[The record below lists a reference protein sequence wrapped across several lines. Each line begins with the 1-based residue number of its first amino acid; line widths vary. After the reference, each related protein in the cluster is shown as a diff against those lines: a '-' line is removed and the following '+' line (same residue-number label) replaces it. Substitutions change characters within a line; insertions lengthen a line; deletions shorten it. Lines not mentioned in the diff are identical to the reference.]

1 MLTYGGLKQ
10 HVVLALGGQ
19 PSIVT
24 GVTRDQRIA
33 EIINQAGSY
42 LFSKPWRFRERTSR
56 PVSLTANQN
65 WAPLPGDAEEI
76 ISLTCKAGL
85 GWRVELTTPEQ
96 IELLRTS
103 MAPGMIDSVFYAA
116 MSRPWASNGTTPLVD
131 GTGMPAVRLDLY
143 PSPSTT
149 TSDAIILRYRS
160 SWVAVSGDASGGTLD
175 TYQIP
180 VPAYAEALLIAYAR
194 AFGLAYEDEG
204 LSARLIEID
213 NGPLYNTAAIKDGIQ
228 QRDYGRLP
236 SNRVGPF
243 RRESLSVSAGAG
255 AGSGVLTPATAL
267 SNIRWRGIWSG
278 SESYAIG
285 DVVRFGD
292 ACYITAVSVSGTQPP
307 SSPWELMVED
317 GAVGPN
323 GLAGATG
330 ATGAAGP
337 GVPVGGSSGQFLVKQ
352 SATDYDSAWQTVS
365 TAPSGPAGGDLTGT
379 YPNPTVATSAITY
392 AKIQNVTGSRLLGR
406 GVTSAGVVQE
416 ITAGTGLKIASGV
429 LSIDGIASTAAD
441 SGIVIGSGNGLTG
454 GGDLTANRTLA
465 VDFYASGVSNQAVR
479 SDDARFS
486 AILPTGGTSGQALV
500 KNSGT
505 NYDASWSSVG
515 FTPVRNVYTST
526 TSGISIPSGATFLET
541 ICFGGGGGGAG
552 GALNA
557 AGSNRC
563 GGGGGGGGS
572 VNRLIWKV
580 SDLSGTISV
589 TIGAAGTGGAGAT
602 TNGGAVGNGTN
613 GGTSSVN
620 GTWKGSAMRLGWGLN
635 GGGGLGSATGTS
647 ATGGTPGSQGYA
659 GGTGGNG
666 ATGSGSIGAQTS
678 ADKSFASHGGG
689 GGGGVTTGNVHAG
702 GGSSFGSYINA
713 DSNVLGGIASGGDG
727 ASEAAGRG
735 TDWDFSRAGGGG
747 GGGNNAGRGGDGGA
761 GGYGAGGGGG
771 GGGTTTRGGNGGSG
785 GAGLVIL
792 YWR

>member
-116 MSRPWASNGTTPLVD
+116 MSRPWAQSNGTTPLVD

-317 GAVGPN
+317 GAIGPN

-352 SATDYDSAWQTVS
+352 SASDYDSAWQTVS

-441 SGIVIGSGNGLTG
+441 SGIVIGSGNGLLG
-454 GGDLTANRTLA
+454 GGDLTANRTLS
-465 VDFYASGVSNQAVR
+465 VDFHTNGVSTKVVR
-479 SDDARFS
+479 SDDSRLSDARTPLSHVHAAADVTTGTFNI
-486 AILPTGGTSGQALV
+486 ARIPTGSTASTVCIGNDARLSDSRTPLAHTHAASDITSGTLSSV
-500 KNSGT
+500 KIKDYTEPKTAPTISSGT
-505 NYDASWSSVG
+505 LTLNLNDAQVFDVS
-515 FTPVRNVYTST
+515 
-526 TSGISIPSGATFLET
+526 
-541 ICFGGGGGGAG
+541 
-552 GALNA
+552 LNA
-557 AGSNRC
+557 NITT
-563 GGGGGGGGS
+563 
-572 VNRLIWKV
+572 L
-580 SDLSGTISV
+580 TISNVDSSSNTVNSFTIIFTMDGTARTV
-589 TIGAAGTGGAGAT
+589 TWPAA
-602 TNGGAVGNGTN
+602 VK
-613 GGTSSVN
+613 
-620 GTWKGSAMRLGWGLN
+620 W
-635 GGGGLGSATGTS
+635 
-647 ATGGTPGSQGYA
+647 P
-659 GGTGGNG
+659 GGTGP
-666 ATGSGSIGAQTS
+666 TLTS
-678 ADKSFASHGGG
+678 ANGKKDVLSFLSPD
-689 GGGGVTTGNVHAG
+689 N
-702 GGSSFGSYINA
+702 
-713 DSNVLGGIASGGDG
+713 
-727 ASEAAGRG
+727 
-735 TDWDFSRAGGGG
+735 
-747 GGGNNAGRGGDGGA
+747 
-761 GGYGAGGGGG
+761 
-771 GGGTTTRGGNGGSG
+771 GTTWLGFIGGQNF
-785 GAGLVIL
+785 
-792 YWR
+792 